1 MTINPLYSLTGF
13 IVGTLV
19 GLTGV
24 GGGSLM
30 TPILVLLF
38 NFHPAAAVGTDLLY
52 ACVTKS
58 VGSLVHGWKRSVD
71 WAIVGWLALGSMPA
85 AIGALMA
92 LKAMGPPSAAVV
104 DPIKVTLGVM
114 LFLTGLVL
122 LFRDRITAWSRT
134 HGQDRSP
141 ATTRNLTIL
150 LGVVVGV
157 AVTITSGRGRRDRR
171 DGAADPLSAHAARPD
186 RRQRRRP
193 CRAADAGGGHRPL
206 VAGHGRHVAAGIAAD
221 RVDPRHHR
229 RQPAR
234 LACARS
240 GAPHDPGDDSD
251 HRRAEPDP
259 LILPR
264 QSGRKPD

>member
-92 LKAMGPPSAAVV
+92 LRAMGPPSAAVV

-122 LFRDRITAWSRT
+122 LARDRITAWSRS

-150 LGVVVGV
+150 LGVIVGV
-157 AVTITSGRGRRDRR
+157 AVTITSV
-171 DGAADPLSAHAARPD
+171 GAGAIGATALLILYPRTPLARIVGSDVAHAVPLT
-186 RRQRRRP
+186 
-193 CRAADAGGGHRPL
+193 L
-206 VAGHGRHVAAGIAAD
+206 VAGIGHWWLGTVDMSLLASLLVGSIPGIIVGSLLASHVREAIL
-221 RVDPRHHR
+221 RTI
-229 RQPAR
+229 
-234 LACARS
+234 LATI
-240 GAPHDPGDDSD
+240 
-251 HRRAEPDP
+251 
-259 LILPR
+259 LIIVALNLIF
-264 QSGRKPD
+264 

>member
-92 LKAMGPPSAAVV
+92 L
-104 DPIKVTLGVM
+104 
-114 LFLTGLVL
+114 
-122 LFRDRITAWSRT
+122 
-134 HGQDRSP
+134 
-141 ATTRNLTIL
+141 
-150 LGVVVGV
+150 
-157 AVTITSGRGRRDRR
+157 
-171 DGAADPLSAHAARPD
+171 
-186 RRQRRRP
+186 
-193 CRAADAGGGHRPL
+193 
-206 VAGHGRHVAAGIAAD
+206 
-221 RVDPRHHR
+221 
-229 RQPAR
+229 
-234 LACARS
+234 
-240 GAPHDPGDDSD
+240 
-251 HRRAEPDP
+251 
-259 LILPR
+259 
-264 QSGRKPD
+264 